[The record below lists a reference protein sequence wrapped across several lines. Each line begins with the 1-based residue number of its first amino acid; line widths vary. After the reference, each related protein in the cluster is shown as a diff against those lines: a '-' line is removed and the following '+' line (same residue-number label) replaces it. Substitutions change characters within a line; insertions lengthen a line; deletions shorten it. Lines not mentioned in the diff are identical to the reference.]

1 MADNEMNSVHLEWPR
16 REAFRQARDAL
27 QQACGKYTQMGYRPR
42 EAMQL
47 PAEEQT
53 AAVDLEPH
61 LPAGLDYGLIDRDS
75 IYPLKLGVNTVGRM
89 RDNDVVIEDPHVSRR
104 HCAIVVHA
112 TSGIELHELASKNGT
127 YLNGERLAGPTPL
140 HSGDLIRMCNR
151 QFIFVAQG
159 GQRLPT
165 PEPTIA

>member
-16 REAFRQARDAL
+16 REAFRQARGVL
-27 QQACGKYTQMGYRPR
+27 QQACGQYTQMGYRPPDPV
-42 EAMQL
+42 AQ
-47 PAEEQT
+47 PAEGQT
-53 AAVDLEPH
+53 AAVEAGPH
-61 LPAGLDYGLIDRDS
+61 LPAGLDYGLIDHDS

-151 QFIFVAQG
+151 QFIFVTQGAQ
-159 GQRLPT
+159 RPPA